1 MKKTILTA
9 AIALTFCAATT
20 TQAQVKLGLKG
31 GVNVT
36 SMSISGDVFDTDN
49 NAGFFVGPTMKVSLP
64 LGGLGFDISALYDQ
78 RSADLKYDGV
88 EGTEKMKTQSIDIP
102 INIRYSMGPGS
113 LVGFYLFAGPQFGF
127 NIGDKEQTIIED
139 VADWNLKSST
149 FSVNV
154 GLGLLLV
161 NHLQLSANY
170 NIACGKTGEV
180 SVWNAAKEGYSS
192 IKTGRTNAWQ
202 IGLAYYF

>member
-1 MKKTILTA
+1 MRKTLFTA
-9 AIALTFCAATT
+9 VLSLALMAATT
-20 TQAQVKLGLKG
+20 AEAQVKFGLKG

-36 SMSISGDVFDTDN
+36 SMSISGDVFDASN
-49 NAGFFVGPTMKVSLP
+49 NAGFFVGPTVKVTLP

-78 RSADLKYDGV
+78 RSAKLEYEGV
-88 EGTEKMKTQSIDIP
+88 ESTEKMKTQAIAVP
-102 INIRYSMGPGS
+102 INVRYSMGLGS
-113 LVGFYLFAGPQFGF
+113 LASVYVFAGPQFGF

-139 VADWNLKSST
+139 VADWNLKSSS

-154 GLGLLLV
+154 GLGVTLLK
-161 NHLQLSANY
+161 HLQVSANY